1 MAKKSA
7 KKTRKKKRESIVFD
21 PEHIELIAR
30 NEKHIHESIV
40 HHIRAIR
47 FMVDDAARRAAKANS
62 DWHDDP
68 TAEDHADYH
77 RDWKDQYPQE
87 SRNKACRSLV
97 DFYLTEFELGN
108 YDKREPT

>member
-30 NEKHIHESIV
+30 NEQHIHESIV

-47 FMVDDAARRAAKANS
+47 FMVDDAARRAAQANS

-68 TAEDHADYH
+68 TADDHADYH
-77 RDWKDQYPQE
+77 RNWQEQYPPA
-87 SRNKACRSLV
+87 SRNTACRSLI

-108 YDKREPT
+108 YDPRKV